1 MDKAFLEEMKKRVE
15 KELQEKELASI
26 QYWKE
31 ELEKLIK
38 KPSESLG
45 ALQLDLKNLA
55 LRMEN
60 RIKAI
65 KKSGL

>member
-1 MDKAFLEEMKKRVE
+1 MDKVFVEEMKKRVE
-15 KELQEKELASI
+15 KELQEKEIASV

-31 ELEKLIK
+31 ELEKIIK
-38 KPSESLG
+38 KRSESLG
-45 ALQLDLKNLA
+45 ALQLDLKNLS

-60 RIKAI
+60 RVKAI